1 MTELP
6 GRRRAIL
13 KIIVAEY
20 IASGNPVASEVI
32 ARGYSL
38 GISPATTR
46 HEMASLEEDGYIVR
60 PHTSAGGV
68 PSDKGYRYYVECLIK
83 ESKLREEDQLAIRRF
98 FYEAEPEPEAWA
110 RLAVSILTKKLQGI
124 AIATLPRAPLC
135 RFRYVDLVAL
145 QDAIVLLVVV
155 LQDGEIKKRVFSVAE
170 AASQDQLTAWANRMN
185 ATYQG
190 LSYQQI
196 GSRKLDLSP
205 IEEEIAEVIMQ
216 IMEAEDRHEHEQ
228 FFLDG
233 WRHLVTQAGFVKG
246 KRILDLVEA
255 LEERRMLVSLLQSLR
270 NESGIKVT
278 IGNENEEQALRDCSV
293 ILSNYGVD
301 ERRGAIGVIGP
312 TRMPYSMAIPTVD
325 YVSAVMSD
333 LISRMPA

>member
-1 MTELP
+1 MMELP
-6 GRRRAIL
+6 ERRRAIL
-13 KIIVAEY
+13 KVIVAEY
-20 IASGNPVASEVI
+20 IASGSPVASDVI
-32 ARGYSL
+32 ARGRSL
-38 GISPATTR
+38 GISPATIR
-46 HEMASLEEDGYIVR
+46 HEMASLEEDGYIIR

-98 FYEAEPEPEAWA
+98 FHEAEQEPEAWA
-110 RLAVSILTKKLQGI
+110 RLAVSILTKKLEGI
-124 AIATLPRAPLC
+124 AIATLPRAQVC
-135 RFRYVDLVAL
+135 RFRYADLVAL
-145 QDAIVLLVVV
+145 QDALVLLVLV

-170 AASQDQLTAWANRMN
+170 AVSQDQLTAWTNRIN
-185 ATYQG
+185 ATCHG

-196 GSRKLDLSP
+196 GRRNLDLSP

-216 IMEAEDRHEHEQ
+216 IMESEDRHEHEQ

-233 WRHLVTQAGFVKG
+233 WRYLVRQTSFVKG
-246 KRILDLVEA
+246 KRMLDLVEA
-255 LEERRMLVSLLQSLR
+255 LEERSVLVSLLQSLR

-293 ILSNYGVD
+293 ILSNYGVE

-312 TRMPYSMAIPTVD
+312 TRMPYSTAIPTVD

-333 LISRMPA
+333 LMSRMPA